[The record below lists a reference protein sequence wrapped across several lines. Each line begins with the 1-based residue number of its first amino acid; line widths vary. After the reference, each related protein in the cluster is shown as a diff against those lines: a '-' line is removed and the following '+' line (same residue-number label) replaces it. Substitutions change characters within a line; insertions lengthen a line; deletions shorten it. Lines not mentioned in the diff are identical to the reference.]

1 MVPRRRSDRPPALG
15 RPFSYVVDVSIL
27 ATEYLRCA
35 RARAALSARG
45 WSAPAAAR
53 RGALPR
59 RAELAERALPPPAQ
73 PGRALRASPEP
84 RARGSVRQRALCIYM
99 RRAPV
104 AASTR
109 CSHARRRAYTLM
121 AASTALHPRAPLTQS
136 GIRWQQRAYK
146 QHRHPRLLRRCSEQ
160 CSELHHATA
169 WRVRA
174 GSPQQQ
180 CSTSS
185 KVHTH
190 HTAPSCAALRCTSQ
204 RQAAV
209 AARSTRTPRRTT
221 AGRTAIQ
228 MGCARAR
235 AHEEVGVQHAKLDC
249 LDTAYRC
256 AAVAEAVHDDR
267 AGAVPCLRAV
277 RTVADLVCIVRAAA
291 GSRFPRCSRGA
302 RPGLG
307 ARCAFQAGSCE
318 SDTHGAGWCEPKG
331 VRSS

>member
-35 RARAALSARG
+35 RARAALSGRG
-45 WSAPAAAR
+45 RSAPAAAR

-84 RARGSVRQRALCIYM
+84 RARGSVRQRALCAYM
-99 RRAPV
+99 RRAPG

-109 CSHARRRAYTLM
+109 CCHARRRAYTLM
-121 AASTALHPRAPLTQS
+121 AASTALRPRAPLTQS

-146 QHRHPRLLRRCSEQ
+146 QHRHPRTPPQVLRAV
-160 CSELHHATA
+160 L
-169 WRVRA
+169 RA
-174 GSPQQQ
+174 APCHCMAGARWGSPQQQ

-235 AHEEVGVQHAKLDC
+235 AHEEVGVQHAELDC

-256 AAVAEAVHDDR
+256 AAVAKAVHDDR
-267 AGAVPCLRAV
+267 AGAVPGLRAA
-277 RTVADLVCIVRAAA
+277 RTVRRPCLYR
-291 GSRFPRCSRGA
+291 PCSRRQPLPPLQPGR
-302 RPGLG
+302 RPRTGRAL
-307 ARCAFQAGSCE
+307 C
-318 SDTHGAGWCEPKG
+318 
-331 VRSS
+331 VSSRQLRV